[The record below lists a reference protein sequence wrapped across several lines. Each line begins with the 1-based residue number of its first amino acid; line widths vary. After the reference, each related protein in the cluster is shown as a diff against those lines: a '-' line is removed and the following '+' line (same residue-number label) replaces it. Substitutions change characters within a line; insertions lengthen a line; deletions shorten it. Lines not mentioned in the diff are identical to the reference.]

1 MTQFI
6 VLNKE
11 DIKALNHNQPVS
23 VISRFDNTEIVVCT
37 KEYFE
42 EQRKGGT
49 E

>member
-11 DIKALNHNQPVS
+11 DIKALNNNQPVS
-23 VISRFDNTEIVVCT
+23 VISRYDNTEIVVCT
-37 KEYFE
+37 REYFE
-42 EQRKGGT
+42 EQRKGGA